1 MKSRSRLTDGHMES
15 VMTMVSN
22 NISPRIKNPLP
33 VQTMPSLQ
41 PIYTVA
47 KVRFYQLVV

>member
-1 MKSRSRLTDGHMES
+1 MKS

-22 NISPRIKNPLP
+22 NKYLTQDKNPLP

-41 PIYTVA
+41 PVYTVA
-47 KVRFYQLVV
+47 KVIFDQLVM